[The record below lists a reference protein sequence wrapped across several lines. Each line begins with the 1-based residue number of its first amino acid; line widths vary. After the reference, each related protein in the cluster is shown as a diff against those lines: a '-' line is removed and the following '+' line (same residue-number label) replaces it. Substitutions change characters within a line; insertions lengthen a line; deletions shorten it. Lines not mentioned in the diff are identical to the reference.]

1 MLYTQKLIAEL
12 EKAREPLHS
21 FQARYG
27 EQLGAYRKALASLGL
42 RYSTSQDLFA
52 DQAERLEKEAGR
64 RSAGACPTS
73 DYDRWRSENGASGI
87 PVLPFGQVFAH
98 HEAARSWAECLRGTT
113 TFAVDGSQLL
123 PWRDASVPI
132 ALVQAGLFE
141 NPHEPKADSPRYTK
155 DVVNEL
161 LLPDDLLTA
170 MPDTDARTGEALGYS
185 TQIVHLRRFELEVRT
200 LISRMRYHHLQPAK
214 ASPEYQEPG
223 TVIALYD
230 GSLIVSF
237 ALKMPPPYRDRYV
250 RAVRELLAASYEYQV
265 PLIGYIDTTY
275 ARDMV
280 TMLGSLQPDP
290 PAETAGIHDALLW
303 HGSMGWGD
311 RTPAFISARDD
322 LNRMGY
328 QEQQADVAFVYF
340 QAALDRPPARLE
352 FPRWVLEAGLLDR
365 VLDVMRGEVIVG
377 NGYPYSI
384 EAADA
389 VAVISTSDRAQF
401 YAIFQM
407 FAQKEGLTFGF
418 SRKALSKQRRRV

>member
-1 MLYTQKLIAEL
+1 
-12 EKAREPLHS
+12 
-21 FQARYG
+21 
-27 EQLGAYRKALASLGL
+27 
-42 RYSTSQDLFA
+42 
-52 DQAERLEKEAGR
+52 
-64 RSAGACPTS
+64 
-73 DYDRWRSENGASGI
+73 
-87 PVLPFGQVFAH
+87 
-98 HEAARSWAECLRGTT
+98 
-113 TFAVDGSQLL
+113 
-123 PWRDASVPI
+123 
-132 ALVQAGLFE
+132 
-141 NPHEPKADSPRYTK
+141 
-155 DVVNEL
+155 
-161 LLPDDLLTA
+161 
-170 MPDTDARTGEALGYS
+170 
-185 TQIVHLRRFELEVRT
+185 
-200 LISRMRYHHLQPAK
+200 MRHHHLQPAK

-250 RAVRELLAASYEYQV
+250 SAVRELLAASYEYQV